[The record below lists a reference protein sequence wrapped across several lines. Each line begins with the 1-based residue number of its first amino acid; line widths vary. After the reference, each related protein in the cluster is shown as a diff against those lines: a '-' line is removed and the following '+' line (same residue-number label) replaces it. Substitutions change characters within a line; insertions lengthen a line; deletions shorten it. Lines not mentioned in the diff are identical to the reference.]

1 MSEYEQPPTL
11 TDMLGAVLEPEAD
24 YAESRN
30 GPYVTA
36 LTSIAISLKRIADQL
51 DGSGLSGRD
60 NTSVADVLN
69 ALPYLLNKR
78 GTSKPTAP

>member
-1 MSEYEQPPTL
+1 MTDIDAPPTL
-11 TDMLGAVLEPEAD
+11 TEMLGAKLEPEAD

-51 DGSGLSGRD
+51 DGSGGTDRD
-60 NTSVADVLN
+60 KTSVADVLN
-69 ALPYLLNKR
+69 ALPYFLNR
-78 GTSKPTAP
+78 WGGPNP

>member
-51 DGSGLSGRD
+51 DGSGL
-60 NTSVADVLN
+60 
-69 ALPYLLNKR
+69 
-78 GTSKPTAP
+78 

>member
-1 MSEYEQPPTL
+1 MTPESTL
-11 TDMLGAVLEPEAD
+11 TAALAEFGLRHEPH
-24 YAESRN
+24 RN

-51 DGSGLSGRD
+51 NGSSSADRD

-69 ALPYLLNKR
+69 SLPYFLNR
-78 GTSKPTAP
+78 WGGPNQ

>member
-1 MSEYEQPPTL
+1 MTQQPPSL
-11 TDMLGAVLEPEAD
+11 TEMLAAKLEPEAD

-51 DGSGLSGRD
+51 DGSGVTDRAQTG
-60 NTSVADVLN
+60 VADVLN
-69 ALPYLLNKR
+69 ALPYFLNR
-78 GTSKPTAP
+78 WGGPNP